1 MHRLPRYT
9 RDFYAQD
16 TITVAQALLG
26 SYLIVEHPNVT
37 QIGRIVETEAY
48 LGRLDLAA
56 HSSKGITPRTKVM
69 FGPPG
74 HAYVYLIYG
83 MYHCFN
89 IVTEPIGSGTAVLIR
104 ALEPVDNLRLNAS
117 GPGRLCKA
125 LALDRRYNQQDLC
138 TNTSPLYVCPPE
150 TPALR
155 DTERIES
162 TPRVGIDYA
171 GEYWASKPLRFL
183 LSPNPYVSKVSRKKK
198 P

>member
-138 TNTSPLYVCPPE
+138 TNTSLFTCVHPKRL
-150 TPALR
+150 
-155 DTERIES
+155 
-162 TPRVGIDYA
+162 
-171 GEYWASKPLRFL
+171 
-183 LSPNPYVSKVSRKKK
+183 PYGTQNA
-198 P
+198 